1 LANGFIAEEEGKG
14 FFVDENV
21 SINTPDLDKYEI
33 YEEKLKDYN
42 DSDIIDKDDIPI
54 RIKDVIS
61 NNYDENDDANG
72 DKGTN
77 SDKADGGNDVHSSI
91 HTNTLNSLDFDMAI
105 SDELSNT
112 SGYLYDDS
120 NNVYVDRQKEGHFL
134 NSKNMKFD
142 NSIISDIPNVIPESS
157 NKISKNKKKSTEI
170 LNKFRNLKD
179 DNYDNTIS
187 NNLFGI
193 KGKGQLN
200 ENDNHNISIDKIMK
214 NQHSD
219 NHEKRLK
226 SRDNR
231 FGQNLNVKAVPK
243 RGLNRK
249 PGEVLLKINELKI
262 NEQKFDDKEIEVNKN
277 EVNDSF
283 DFLNESDSLA

>member
-1 LANGFIAEEEGKG
+1 M
-14 FFVDENV
+14 
-21 SINTPDLDKYEI
+21 
-33 YEEKLKDYN
+33 
-42 DSDIIDKDDIPI
+42 PI
-54 RIKDVIS
+54 MIKDVIS
-61 NNYDENDDANG
+61 DSYRDINTGDTDDDANG
-72 DKGTN
+72 DKAIN
-77 SDKADGGNDVHSSI
+77 SDKADGGNDDVHSSNSI
-91 HTNTLNSLDFDMAI
+91 HTGSLNPLDFDMTI
-105 SDELSNT
+105 SDELSIT
-112 SGYLYDDS
+112 SGFLYDDS

-142 NSIISDIPNVIPESS
+142 NSIIIDIPNVNQEST

-170 LNKFRNLKD
+170 LTKFRNLKD

-193 KGKGQLN
+193 KGKGQTN
-200 ENDNHNISIDKIMK
+200 ENDNHTISNNKIMK
-214 NQHSD
+214 NQYND

-243 RGLNRK
+243 RGLKNK
-249 PGEVLLKINELKI
+249 PGELLLKINELKI
-262 NEQKFDDKEIEVNKN
+262 NEQNFDGNEIEVSKN

-283 DFLNESDSLA
+283 EFLNENDSLA